1 MDGWEFP
8 GGPGVRSSCFHCGG
22 LGWIQSLVKE
32 VRSCKS
38 CGTAKKVG
46 GGEKKWMVENI
57 LEVNWA
63 SHK

>member
-1 MDGWEFP
+1 MDGGESP
-8 GGPGVRSSCFHCGG
+8 GGFHSGG
-22 LGWIQSLVKE
+22 LGSIQSLVKE

-38 CGTAKKVG
+38 SGTAKKG
-46 GGEKKWMVENI
+46 AGRKKKWMVENI

>member
-38 CGTAKKVG
+38 CGTAKKG
-46 GGEKKWMVENI
+46 GGGRKEMDGGKYLGGKLGI
-57 LEVNWA
+57 
-63 SHK
+63 S